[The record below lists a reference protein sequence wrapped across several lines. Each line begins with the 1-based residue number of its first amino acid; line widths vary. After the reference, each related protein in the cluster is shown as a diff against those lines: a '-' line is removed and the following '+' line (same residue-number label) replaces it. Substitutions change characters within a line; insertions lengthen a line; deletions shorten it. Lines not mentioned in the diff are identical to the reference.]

1 MDLQIW
7 ISYCSSQSASHVAQ
21 CLFCLCL
28 YHACVISAFSFG
40 RILFIVPAHINM
52 VWNVLAAVLH
62 TMNNIAADNN
72 CYNDSCSQFFSW
84 LLVSLKSTVCRS
96 WCSCASPVSLH
107 DTWLTTP
114 GCKVLTGKVVC
125 MQPIRR
131 LLEEKFPDMKRLET
145 KSLHKGVA
153 GARHTFL
160 RQPPG
165 QNKLDLLLQ
174 VCCPSPISSV

>member
-1 MDLQIW
+1 
-7 ISYCSSQSASHVAQ
+7 
-21 CLFCLCL
+21 
-28 YHACVISAFSFG
+28 
-40 RILFIVPAHINM
+40 
-52 VWNVLAAVLH
+52 
-62 TMNNIAADNN
+62 
-72 CYNDSCSQFFSW
+72 
-84 LLVSLKSTVCRS
+84 
-96 WCSCASPVSLH
+96 
-107 DTWLTTP
+107 
-114 GCKVLTGKVVC
+114 

-174 VCCPSPISSV
+174 VLHPSPLCNNYIFVFN